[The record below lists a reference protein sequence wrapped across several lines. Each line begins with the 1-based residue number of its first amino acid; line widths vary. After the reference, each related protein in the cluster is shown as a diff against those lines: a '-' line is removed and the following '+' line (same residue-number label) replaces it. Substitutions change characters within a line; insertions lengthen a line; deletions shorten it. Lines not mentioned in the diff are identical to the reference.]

1 MLCDTP
7 LGNIWTNMDSAEKTL
22 KTGDWEQIKVSPKSN
37 LLKQGV
43 LLVLITGHSGQF
55 QEKKRLLQDSCIT
68 KDHPSMGDNSW
79 KLETYSVL
87 PSLQEAL
94 LGWRVSFPGSSIDLS
109 LLQAAQLVSASFGQL
124 SLCKNVSQPV
134 LLLICSWWGGGLE
147 NLVSFR
153 NFLKTLSS
161 LLPELNEH
169 PCRMECFASSWII
182 LFFHLPLNNL
192 CLEELPWKIKGCNLR

>member
-55 QEKKRLLQDSCIT
+55 QEQKWLLQDSCIT

-109 LLQAAQLVSASFGQL
+109 LLQAAQQVSASFGQL
-124 SLCKNVSQPV
+124 SLCKSVSQPV
-134 LLLICSWWGGGLE
+134 LTAYMF
-147 NLVSFR
+147 LVRGRSR
-153 NFLKTLSS
+153 ESCQLQE
-161 LLPELNEH
+161 LPEVL
-169 PCRMECFASSWII
+169 CFLSLMSIPAEWNVS
-182 LFFHLPLNNL
+182 LPLGSSYCFTSL
-192 CLEELPWKIKGCNLR
+192 